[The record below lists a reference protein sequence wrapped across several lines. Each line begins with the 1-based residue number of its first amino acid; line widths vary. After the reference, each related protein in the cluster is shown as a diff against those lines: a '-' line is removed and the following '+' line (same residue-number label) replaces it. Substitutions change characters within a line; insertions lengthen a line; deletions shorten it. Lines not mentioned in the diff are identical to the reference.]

1 MSDSKTLSPGRPVSV
16 SVSVIGSSHWEV
28 CGHFPRPPLRTCSSC
43 SRSTEPP
50 SQTRPHWPCPA
61 AHVVTSPLQLLRQ
74 LVAAH
79 THVYSVVTSETTV
92 MEYRHICLCELSSS
106 QDCSIMGSDLK
117 IFMSCYETLTCL
129 THRKNNNNNRYVR
142 GIKTRLGLTTKM
154 FFLEI
159 ILERFMILYLK
170 ANVSRKFNC
179 EFLHSGINKGLLNLD
194 FNI

>member
-1 MSDSKTLSPGRPVSV
+1 
-16 SVSVIGSSHWEV
+16 
-28 CGHFPRPPLRTCSSC
+28 
-43 SRSTEPP
+43 
-50 SQTRPHWPCPA
+50 
-61 AHVVTSPLQLLRQ
+61 
-74 LVAAH
+74 
-79 THVYSVVTSETTV
+79 
-92 MEYRHICLCELSSS
+92 
-106 QDCSIMGSDLK
+106 MGSDLK